1 MVPIFRR
8 IVLTLVSVLV
18 VLCHGAFADE
28 VDAEFDADF
37 ADEERLLQEEVVT
50 RCNFWCQLKNSLG
63 LTIVGLLLICIAPCL
78 MWKNEGRHVT
88 ELRRIDFC
96 KNKAVVVE
104 NSDLPSSENTGRLV
118 HFTGQ
123 VSRRSRVGD
132 DSRNGPQHHCAS
144 AQSPYHQAHVFDLP
158 KIRGF
163 ESAGAE

>member
-1 MVPIFRR
+1 MVPLSRR
-8 IVLTLVSVLV
+8 IVLPLVSVLV

-37 ADEERLLQEEVVT
+37 ADEERFLQEQEVT

-104 NSDLPSSENTGRLV
+104 IFHPARTLV
-118 HFTGQ
+118 
-123 VSRRSRVGD
+123 VLSISLARSALAKPGWR
-132 DSRNGPQHHCAS
+132 
-144 AQSPYHQAHVFDLP
+144 
-158 KIRGF
+158 
-163 ESAGAE
+163 